1 MLLRN
6 ASFKILALTFTHLQD
21 FLTLHTCSKFVEET
35 DEVRVFTF
43 YPLKM
48 LYLSAKF
55 AELFRHS
62 EHCNTARRKRIGAL
76 SLKSG

>member
-21 FLTLHTCSKFVEET
+21 LLTLHTCSKFVEET

-48 LYLSAKF
+48 FLLLRA
-55 AELFRHS
+55 
-62 EHCNTARRKRIGAL
+62 
-76 SLKSG
+76 